1 MAPTEHSALQVGL
14 HSMGLNYY
22 YGRKRARIGWHH
34 LAGRIGS
41 AVEQVSPPVYRGI
54 KGLMAPGQPTE
65 KEEPPLPPF
74 GSTFEVDDM
83 VFRIDPRMS
92 EFNIRKL
99 MRGRHTYHERL
110 ILKDILEPGDR
121 VLELGG
127 GIGMVAIFSSK
138 IVGSE
143 NVTSFEANPGLE
155 SLIRD
160 NYELN
165 GVSPTL
171 KVAMV
176 GETAGSRTFHVS
188 TQFSR
193 SSIFDPGGET
203 KPVEVPVLPFAEE
216 LASIEPTV
224 LVIDIQGGELELI
237 NYADFSSVKKILIE
251 FHPSMTG
258 LGPIHRMR
266 HKLRKLH
273 GFAEVAR
280 HGNSFVYKR

>member
-1 MAPTEHSALQVGL
+1 MARPGQSALQVGL

-22 YGRKRARIGWHH
+22 YGRKRVRIGWHH
-34 LAGRIGS
+34 IAGRVGRL
-41 AVEQVSPPVYRGI
+41 VNQMSPSVYRAI
-54 KGLMAPGQPTE
+54 KGVVSTDRTELAEEQPV
-65 KEEPPLPPF
+65 PAF
-74 GSTFEVDDM
+74 GTTVEVDDM

-99 MRGRHTYHERL
+99 MRGRHTLHERQ
-110 ILKDILEPGDR
+110 ILQKILEPGDK
-121 VLELGG
+121 VMELGG

-138 IVGSE
+138 IVGAE
-143 NVTSFEANPGLE
+143 NVVSFEANPGLE

-160 NYELN
+160 NYALN
-165 GVSPTL
+165 NVSPTL

-176 GETAGSRTFHVS
+176 GPEPGSRTFHVS

-193 SSIFDPGGET
+193 SSVFDPGGET
-203 KPVEVPVLPFAEE
+203 TPVEVPVLALAEE
-216 LASIEPTV
+216 LRNIGPSV
-224 LVIDIQGGELELI
+224 LVLDIQGGEVELI
-237 NYADFSSVKKILIE
+237 EYADFSAVKKILIE

-266 HKLRKLH
+266 GNLRRLH

-280 HGNSFVYKR
+280 HGNSFVYTK

>member
-1 MAPTEHSALQVGL
+1 MAGTEQSALQIGL

-22 YGRKRARIGWHH
+22 YGKKRARIGWRHF
-34 LAGRIGS
+34 AGRLGG
-41 AVEQVSPPVYRGI
+41 AVNKVSPSAYQGI
-54 KGLMAPGQPTE
+54 KGLLSSG
-65 KEEPPLPPF
+65 EEPAEPPALPAF
-74 GSTFEVDDM
+74 GSTFETDGM

-110 ILKDILEPGDR
+110 ILKKILEPGDK
-121 VLELGG
+121 VMELGG

-176 GETAGSRTFHVS
+176 GPEPGSRTFHVS
-188 TQFSR
+188 SQFSR
-193 SSIFDPGGET
+193 SSVFDPGGET
-203 KPVEVPVLPFAEE
+203 KPVEVPVLDFSEE
-216 LASIEPTV
+216 LRTIEPTV
-224 LVIDIQGGELELI
+224 LVIDIQGGEVELI
-237 NYADFSSVKKILIE
+237 DYADFSSVRKILIE

-258 LGPIHRMR
+258 LGPIHHMR
-266 HKLRKLH
+266 SKLRKTH
-273 GFAEVAR
+273 GFTEVER
-280 HGNSFVYKR
+280 HGNSFVYKK